1 MSASTRT
8 IQRPAS
14 HGSPLA
20 AVAIGTA
27 ALLAVGAVAWG
38 ALNLTAAKHVATPVP
53 APIVLDKGSRG
64 EIAPQAAPAPHPH
77 GRPAYETP
85 RVDPNADNGDV
96 ITPAKPGN
104 ATPRF
109 ATGQLSVSF
118 LPDSRG
124 PVAAQAAPSLV
135 GGQYLS
141 AAAAAAVA
149 NGAPASILDGNVV
162 VTRGSGPSARHR

>member
-27 ALLAVGAVAWG
+27 ALLTVGAVAWG

-64 EIAPQAAPAPHPH
+64 EIAPQAAPAPIALDKAGYWDQIAPQAALVRHPH
-77 GRPAYETP
+77 GRPADQTL
-85 RVDPNADNGDV
+85 RVGPNADNGD
-96 ITPAKPGN
+96 
-104 ATPRF
+104 
-109 ATGQLSVSF
+109 
-118 LPDSRG
+118 
-124 PVAAQAAPSLV
+124 LV
-135 GGQYLS
+135 THGG
-141 AAAAAAVA
+141 
-149 NGAPASILDGNVV
+149 
-162 VTRGSGPSARHR
+162 